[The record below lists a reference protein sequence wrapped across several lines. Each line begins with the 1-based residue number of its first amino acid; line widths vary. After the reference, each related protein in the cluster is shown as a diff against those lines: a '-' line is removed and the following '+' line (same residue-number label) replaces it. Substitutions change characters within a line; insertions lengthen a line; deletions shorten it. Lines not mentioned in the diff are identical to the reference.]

1 MRFYIQIYMISI
13 LIPVYNG
20 IEFIEESVRS
30 VLSQTY
36 TQWEL
41 LIAINGHPENSD
53 VYKTAKK
60 YEAQSPN
67 IRVFDFYWLSG
78 KSETLNKLIEYC
90 QYDYVALLDV
100 DDIWEPKKL
109 EYQAP
114 LMRTYDVIG
123 TQCVYFGELNG
134 IVPKLPVGD
143 LLDFDF
149 LSLNPIINSSSLIRK
164 NLCFWKSDK
173 DTVED
178 YELWLRLKKQNK
190 KFYNLPNIYVKH
202 RIHKKSAYNSSEKQ
216 QKNLF
221 ALKLLYSKQT

>member
-1 MRFYIQIYMISI
+1 MISI
-13 LIPVYNG
+13 LMPIYNG
-20 IEFIEESVRS
+20 IEYISESIPS
-30 VLSQTY
+30 VLEQTF
-36 TQWEL
+36 QDWEL
-41 LIAINGHPENSD
+41 IIAVNGHSPNSFVYQISKDYESIDKRIRVYDMHEQNGKANTLNAMIPYCRYDYIAI
-53 VYKTAKK
+53 
-60 YEAQSPN
+60 
-67 IRVFDFYWLSG
+67 
-78 KSETLNKLIEYC
+78 
-90 QYDYVALLDV
+90 LDV
-100 DDIWEPKKL
+100 DDVWIDNKL
-109 EYQAP
+109 EVQSK
-114 LMRTYDVIG
+114 LLNSYDVIG

-143 LLDFDF
+143 LSDFDF

-178 YELWLRLKKQNK
+178 YELWLRLKQQNK